1 MSALV
6 YTFRAADGTALYVG
20 YTYHPKS
27 RIQDHHRKPWWPAV
41 ADVQVIEFPDWR
53 DAKATERS
61 TIEALQ
67 PIHNIVFTERWQYA
81 PRSAADGTIHNAST
95 YQNHGCRCYTCTTS
109 HAAYQTKRNAQRRE
123 WTALHGLPE
132 TVRHGSGAYDNWGC
146 RCDTCRTAKTAA
158 ARALRDY
165 RRRERAAA

>member
-1 MSALV
+1 MSAFV

-27 RIQDHHRKPWWPAV
+27 RIQDHHRKPWWPVV
-41 ADVQVIEFPDWR
+41 ADVQVIEYPDWR

-81 PRSAADGTIHNAST
+81 PRRVAA
-95 YQNHGCRCYTCTTS
+95 CPR
-109 HAAYQTKRNAQRRE
+109 AAGGGGDDRRRRDRPQRLDVRPP
-123 WTALHGLPE
+123 GLP
-132 TVRHGSGAYDNWGC
+132 V
-146 RCDTCRTAKTAA
+146 
-158 ARALRDY
+158 
-165 RRRERAAA
+165 